1 MARLPF
7 NPKRA
12 QGDDAKKAS
21 GKPARREKKQLGSI
35 TEANQLTVSQLSE
48 LIKSTLEQ
56 RITSPLRVI
65 GEISNLK
72 SPNHWYFSLKDAN
85 AVISA
90 VAWASSAKKFSFT
103 PKEGDEVIATGHVS
117 HFPPQGRTQFYV
129 TKLEPVG
136 AGALELQF
144 RALCEE
150 LRGQGY
156 FDDARKKP
164 LPVFP
169 RRIAVVTSPTGA
181 AVQDVINTAAH
192 RCKAV
197 GLLLVPVRVQ
207 GEGAKEE
214 IARAIKRIDRD
225 HAKLGVDAI
234 LVTRGGGSIED
245 LWAFNERIVA
255 EAAFHC
261 SIPLVAAIG
270 HESDTTVIEL
280 VADLRASTP
289 TQAAMRL
296 VPDSADLHRQVEHLE
311 HRLHA
316 LLKRRVERERER
328 VNAITRHEAFR
339 DPRVLLSRAGE
350 TVMRLA
356 RDLKRS
362 VRGRLHAERAQI
374 EHLAGRWSQLRP
386 AAIVSERHER
396 LAILRDRLDRAV
408 RRRIDQRSRV
418 DGLKRGLQIAIT
430 RHVRHERKRLNA
442 LERELAAVDPRLV
455 LKRGYSYTT
464 STDGTL
470 IRSIRDVTTGMA
482 IRTNVRDGVIDS
494 VVGGLTNRPKP
505 KRRGSSRKAAD
516 DADQMDLFG
525 E

>member
-7 NPKRA
+7 NPERA

-21 GKPARREKKQLGSI
+21 GTPARREKKKFG
-35 TEANQLTVSQLSE
+35 TVAEANQLTVSQLSE
-48 LIKSTLEQ
+48 LIKSTLEE
-56 RITSPLRVI
+56 RIAAPLRVI
-65 GEISNLK
+65 GEVSNLK
-72 SPNHWYFSLKDAN
+72 TPNHWYFSLKDAN
-85 AVISA
+85 AVISS
-90 VAWASSAKKFSFT
+90 VAWASSAKKFGFT

-150 LRGQGY
+150 LRGKGY
-156 FDDARKKP
+156 FDEARKKP

-181 AVQDVINTAAH
+181 AVQDVINTAAQ

-197 GLLLVPVRVQ
+197 GLLIVPVRVQ
-207 GEGAKEE
+207 GEGAREE
-214 IARAIKRIDRD
+214 IARAIRRIDRD

-255 EAAFHC
+255 EAAFEC
-261 SIPLVAAIG
+261 SLPLVAAIG

-311 HRLHA
+311 HRLNA
-316 LLKRRVERERER
+316 LLRRRLERERER
-328 VNAITRHEAFR
+328 VNAIARHETFR
-339 DPRVLLSRAGE
+339 DPRVLLARADE
-350 TVMRLA
+350 TAARLA
-356 RDLKRS
+356 RDLVRS
-362 VRGRLHAERAQI
+362 LRGRLHAERARL

-408 RRRIDQRSRV
+408 RQRIDRREQI
-418 DGLKRGLQIAIT
+418 DGLRRGLQIALK
-430 RHVRHERKRLNA
+430 RQVRHERERLA
-442 LERELAAVDPRLV
+442 ARERELAAVDPRLV

-464 STDGTL
+464 SADGTL
-470 IRSIRDVTTGMA
+470 IRSIREVTGGMA

-494 VVGGLTNRPKP
+494 VVGGSTDRPKP
-505 KRRGSSRKAAD
+505 KRRGSSRKAAGA
-516 DADQMDLFG
+516 ADQMDLFG